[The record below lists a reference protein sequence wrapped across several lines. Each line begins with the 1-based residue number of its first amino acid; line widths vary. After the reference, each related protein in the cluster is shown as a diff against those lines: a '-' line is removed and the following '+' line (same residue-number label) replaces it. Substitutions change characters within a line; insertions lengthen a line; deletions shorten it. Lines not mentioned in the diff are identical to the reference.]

1 MKQNL
6 IKLIFF
12 GFWLSGI
19 TLGFVFFWKSG
30 LTITSFKQVIAGC
43 IQRWYLLA
51 PVAYIILYIIRPLIF
66 FPATLLTTLSGALF
80 GPAWGIA
87 YTMVGENLSAN
98 ISFLVG
104 RYFGKNVMQEL
115 IARNRV
121 IPFFDRRIY
130 ENQFLSILILR
141 LFFLPFD
148 LVGFMAG
155 FRHLRQ
161 LDFALGT
168 FLGIIPGLV
177 TFVLLGSSLVDP
189 KNLVFTGMT
198 LIAGIAISLFLKKR
212 AAHHLPKVL

>member
-1 MKQNL
+1 
-6 IKLIFF
+6 
-12 GFWLSGI
+12 
-19 TLGFVFFWKSG
+19 
-30 LTITSFKQVIAGC
+30 
-43 IQRWYLLA
+43 
-51 PVAYIILYIIRPLIF
+51 LYIIRPLIF